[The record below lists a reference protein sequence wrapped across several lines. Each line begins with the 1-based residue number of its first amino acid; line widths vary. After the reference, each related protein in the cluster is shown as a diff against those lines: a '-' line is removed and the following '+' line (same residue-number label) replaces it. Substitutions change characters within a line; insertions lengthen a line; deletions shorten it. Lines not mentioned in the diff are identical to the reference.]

1 MAHARNAGVPLDHD
15 ISMTSSSW
23 WQAPRLGCRVAANV
37 CVNGR
42 ETWFTRSEVAV
53 LTMKAEGIDTVVFI
67 TDGSRSAS
75 PNHRQILCRHFPV
88 YSTVQYTRPLRTD
101 RKLGRLPEARYLLNQ
116 NRLCFTIGHSF
127 SLS

>member
-23 WQAPRLGCRVAANV
+23 CQAPCVECRVAAKV

-88 YSTVQYTRPLRTD
+88 YLVQYSTRD
-101 RKLGRLPEARYLLNQ
+101 RSERIGSLVGCPRLATY
-116 NRLCFTIGHSF
+116 
-127 SLS
+127 